1 MTRNNLQF
9 SDDHDANISSITK
22 PSSPVPVYCSGCL
35 NAFGAR
41 FSHNLWGFDASNQCN
56 NSRAMI
62 DWFPSDVIRLVTV
75 INVCFHPTTAAHHPS
90 PSTLHHNWHTSTI
103 PRTGCGGET
112 REKDELIF
120 LKFWVKQYR
129 LHTMCPGCLE
139 PRHSGGWCPPLLVT
153 AATFHGSNQA
163 TSHQPPACSQSS
175 CHEYTD
181 CGCHE
186 HSVTGT

>member
-1 MTRNNLQF
+1 MTTCISRHLGTSHSAGVQCPRLLPQGQRSNPLSHSAVQLTRNNLQF

-75 INVCFHPTTAAHHPS
+75 INVCFPP
-90 PSTLHHNWHTSTI
+90 PQ
-103 PRTGCGGET
+103 PRTIRLHQLSTTTGIPPSYLAQGVRET
-112 REKDELIF
+112 RG
-120 LKFWVKQYR
+120 R
-129 LHTMCPGCLE
+129 TM
-139 PRHSGGWCPPLLVT
+139 
-153 AATFHGSNQA
+153 N
-163 TSHQPPACSQSS
+163 
-175 CHEYTD
+175 
-181 CGCHE
+181 
-186 HSVTGT
+186 